1 MDSKELRELQY
12 MFDRIRDLLAR
23 NRAYAEQVPGV
34 PGGVAIRTGKIP
46 PSAINFR
53 IVSREAPVNP
63 RGILIYDVR
72 DRHRPAPPDTPWRFP
87 GDSPDTP
94 RQEDP

>member
-1 MDSKELRELQY
+1 MDNKELRELQY

-34 PGGVAIRTGKIP
+34 PGGVAIRTGRIP

-63 RGILIYDVR
+63 TGTRIYDIR
-72 DRHRPAPPDTPWRFP
+72 DRRRPAPP
-87 GDSPDTP
+87 SPP
-94 RQEDP
+94 QEDP